1 MSVGRLSLF
10 YLPWTGGLFCQWD
23 HQTRPP
29 VTHTS
34 HYALRYSSQRPS
46 LNSCFWASERE
57 VLLLLLLL
65 FFLMF
70 IFERETECKW
80 RRGRKKGKRE
90 LFFITQIPFDYPD
103 ITRGSRHWNQRKKR
117 KILHQ
122 MTRDWDLSCPCSQ
135 KCLVMSKA
143 QENAIQASNIKKHLC
158 GLWRDKHLIPQNLL
172 WVPHLLTLE
181 LVFQGSLSIKK
192 LMPSPQIP
200 ETKMGSRGKKQLWS
214 RPQVISE
221 KRWTVVVLNNLFK
234 ILIISTKMFP

>member
-1 MSVGRLSLF
+1 MFLGFRERGFIIIIIITIIIIIFNV
-10 YLPWTGGLFCQWD
+10 
-23 HQTRPP
+23 H
-29 VTHTS
+29 
-34 HYALRYSSQRPS
+34 
-46 LNSCFWASERE
+46 FWERD
-57 VLLLLLLL
+57 
-65 FFLMF
+65 
-70 IFERETECKW
+70 TECNW
-80 RRGRKKGKRE
+80 RRGRKGGKRE

-143 QENAIQASNIKKHLC
+143 QENAIQASNIKNHLC
-158 GLWRDKHLIPQNLL
+158 GLWRDKHLILQNLL

-181 LVFQGSLSIKK
+181 LLLQGPLSIKK

-200 ETKMGSRGKKQLWS
+200 ETKMGSRGKKQLRS

-234 ILIISTKMFP
+234 ILIILTKMFP